1 MNQYI
6 FVRDGVEEAV
16 QAERWGWE
24 VVYKDGTKFKQ
35 FNDDG
40 MFHQF
45 SEIKQEEVSRF
56 VMYKLDE
63 PVKRHEILVEEGMKL
78 FHFYRNFVFNMAT
91 EFEVKSRVYVFG
103 WKNRISGD
111 GTFVNILP
119 NDQTVI
125 LNNDVDLHKYGL
137 I

>member
-1 MNQYI
+1 M
-6 FVRDGVEEAV
+6 FVRDGVEEVV

-24 VVYKDGTKFKQ
+24 VVYKDGAKFKQ
-35 FNDDG
+35 FGDDG

-45 SEIKQEEVSRF
+45 NEIRQEEVARF

-63 PVKRHEILVEEGMKL
+63 PVKRHEILVDEDMQI

-91 EFEVKSRVYVFG
+91 ELEVKSRVYVFG
-103 WKNRISGD
+103 WKSRTSGN
-111 GTFVNILP
+111 GTFVSILP

-125 LNNDVDLHKYGL
+125 LNNDIDLHNYGL